1 MDGAC
6 HLRTRPA
13 ALFAQARSE
22 PTKRNLMKTWTDLFL
37 MLTVLALAPG
47 CAMIGFPL
55 SSSSIESYAVALGDL
70 DGDGDLDGFQANGG
84 DDIAFA
90 DTIWVN
96 QGGLQNGQ
104 AGKFAASPQRLGMQ
118 NSRSVALGDLD
129 GDGDLDAVTGST
141 GNFQVY
147 LNQGGQQ
154 GGEPGQFSGNFLYNG
169 SGSISGIWKVV
180 LGDLDSDGDP
190 DVFAANCCG
199 GISSSAGETIL
210 IPSYS
215 QIWLN
220 DGAGNFTD
228 SGQRLGIQGSQA
240 VALGDL
246 DGDGDLDAYSA
257 NDSSVIDA
265 QGNLERNQPDRVWLN
280 DGRGHFSDSGQRL
293 GQFPSAAVALG
304 DLDGDGDLD
313 AFVATR
319 GPALVWL
326 NDGAARFTDSGQRLG
341 DQRDHAAWLGDLD
354 GDSDLDAFI
363 SAPEGSSIWLNDG
376 EGRFSRSRQ
385 ELNIPK
391 YYATA
396 LGDLD
401 GDGDLDL
408 FAGYL
413 DQGYGVWWNDGFGR
427 LGTSWR

>member
-1 MDGAC
+1 
-6 HLRTRPA
+6 
-13 ALFAQARSE
+13 
-22 PTKRNLMKTWTDLFL
+22 MKTWRGLFF

-47 CAMIGFPL
+47 CAMVGFPL

-70 DGDGDLDGFQANGG
+70 DGDGDLDGFLANGG
-84 DDIAFA
+84 DDTAFA

-104 AGKFAASPQRLGMQ
+104 PGKFAASPQRLGWQ

-129 GDGDLDAVTGST
+129 GDGHLDAVTGGT

-154 GGEPGQFSGNFLYNG
+154 GGEPGQFSGNFLYKG

-180 LGDLDSDGDP
+180 LGDLDSDGDL

-199 GISSSAGETIL
+199 GISSSSSETKL

-220 DGAGNFTD
+220 DGRGNFTG
-228 SGQRLGIQGSQA
+228 SGQQLGIQGSQA
-240 VALGDL
+240 AALGDL
-246 DGDGDLDAYSA
+246 DGDGDIDVFSA
-257 NDSSVIDA
+257 NDSAVIDA
-265 QGNLERNQPDRVWLN
+265 QGDLERNQPDRVWLN

-341 DQRDHAAWLGDLD
+341 DQRARSVWLGDLD
-354 GDSDLDAFI
+354 GDGDLDSLVGSEEGAF
-363 SAPEGSSIWLNDG
+363 IWLNDG
-376 EGRFSRSRQ
+376 SGRFAPSRQ
-385 ELNIPK
+385 ELIIPK

-401 GDGDLDL
+401 GDGDFDL

-413 DQGYGVWWNDGFGR
+413 NQGYGVWWNDGFGR
-427 LGTSWR
+427 LGKSWR